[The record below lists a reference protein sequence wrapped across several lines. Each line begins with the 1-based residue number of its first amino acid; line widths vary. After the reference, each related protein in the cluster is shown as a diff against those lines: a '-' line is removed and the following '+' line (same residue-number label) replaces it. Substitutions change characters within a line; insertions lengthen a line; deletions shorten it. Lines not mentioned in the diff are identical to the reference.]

1 MLWIDHYICWWKNLF
16 SHSCFIGIKWHIMM
30 IRNDHCQSMS
40 FAVCNCISCCN
51 PIITGKDRINLVF
64 HCFFN
69 DIFINSIAIFHAVWN
84 LKINLSTKIMNRF
97 PQNII

>member
-1 MLWIDHYICWWKNLF
+1 MF
-16 SHSCFIGIKWHIMM
+16 
-30 IRNDHCQSMS
+30 
-40 FAVCNCISCCN
+40 FAVCNCICCCN

-97 PQNII
+97 PQNVI